1 MTPTGSDTY
10 LRTQILT
17 APPEKLQ
24 LMLYDGAI
32 RFATQAKNRMGEK
45 KWEASCE
52 LLIRAQNIVMELMSS
67 LRPEVNPSLCGK
79 LASLYLFIYTKL
91 VDANI
96 KHDARLIDDALE
108 VLTIQ
113 RNTWVELLDKLARE
127 RASEEVSSGVSV
139 SA

>member
-1 MTPTGSDTY
+1 MTTGSDAY

-32 RFATQAKNRMGEK
+32 KFASQARDKVAQKN
-45 KWEASCE
+45 WEASCE
-52 LLIRAQNIVMELMSS
+52 LLIRAQDIVLELMAG
-67 LRPEVNPSLCGK
+67 LRPQVNPSLCGK
-79 LASLYLFIYTKL
+79 MASLYLFTYRRL

-96 KHDARLIDDALE
+96 EHDTKLIDDALE
-108 VLTIQ
+108 VLQMQ
-113 RNTWVELLDKLARE
+113 RETWVELLEKLATE
-127 RASEEVSSGVSV
+127 HVEEEAKSGVSV